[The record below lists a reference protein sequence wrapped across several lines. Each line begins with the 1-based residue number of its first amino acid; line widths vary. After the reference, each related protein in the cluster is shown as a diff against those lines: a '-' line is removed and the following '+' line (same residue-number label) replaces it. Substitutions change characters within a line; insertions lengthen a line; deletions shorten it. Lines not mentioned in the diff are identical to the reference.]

1 MLLKFSIRPIRT
13 IKEAI
18 GTTNI
23 QEKDRKGIESNQ
35 IHSYPS
41 MTGFLSRIS
50 LALWILSSEGNCMAD
65 TTSGERKQS
74 KKTQSFIL
82 MYN

>member
-1 MLLKFSIRPIRT
+1 MPIGINDWDAKTCRNKLEKELKF
-13 IKEAI
+13 
-18 GTTNI
+18 
-23 QEKDRKGIESNQ
+23 
-35 IHSYPS
+35 YPS